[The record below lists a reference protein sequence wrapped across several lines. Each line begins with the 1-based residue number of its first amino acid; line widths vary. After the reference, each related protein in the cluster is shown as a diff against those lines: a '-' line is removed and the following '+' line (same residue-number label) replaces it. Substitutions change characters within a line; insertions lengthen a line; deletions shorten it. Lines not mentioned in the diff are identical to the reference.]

1 MCLFSLRNLQ
11 CVPWTN
17 TSQIIA
23 SWDVLSANSEKVFF
37 VRKFEKY
44 LLEHTVVH
52 KIVLW
57 RPILLMWL
65 HYYINRATTITLII
79 INHQLIPTII
89 IISNDQVYA
98 LLQSMPRG
106 NFYRKKGSNALQF
119 LEIYSLKLHPLR
131 PLAIALC
138 TTLPHIKVQ
147 SKPKNFKAS
156 AKS

>member
-1 MCLFSLRNLQ
+1 MNKYFSNNCVLRRFKRKFRK
-11 CVPWTN
+11 
-17 TSQIIA
+17 S
-23 SWDVLSANSEKVFF
+23 FF

-89 IISNDQVYA
+89 IFSNDQVYA

-119 LEIYSLKLHPLR
+119 LAIYSLKLHPLR